1 MKNTV
6 EDPEKLAN
14 KLSEEDKKTI
24 KDALAETQK
33 WLENNQNAEKSEFE
47 KQLKDIE
54 GICNPIV
61 SKVYKEQ
68 GGSSGDS
75 GKEEASDDL

>member
-47 KQLKDIE
+47 K
-54 GICNPIV
+54 
-61 SKVYKEQ
+61 
-68 GGSSGDS
+68 
-75 GKEEASDDL
+75 